1 MPTITLYTYCKST
14 AAYRVRI
21 ALNVKNIAYK
31 PIYVHL
37 LKDGGENY
45 QAEYLN
51 VNPQAMV
58 PTLKV
63 DDHIITQS
71 MAILEYLEETY
82 PTPDL
87 LTNSPNSRADVRS
100 YAQIIACDIHPLNN
114 LRILQYLEKELRQ
127 DSTAKMAWYKRW
139 IAEGFAALETRLADN
154 PLTGECCVGDKPT
167 LADLC
172 LIPQVYNANRFE
184 CDMTPY
190 PTIQRIND
198 HCLEIEAFKRAAP
211 ENQEDFDA

>member
-1 MPTITLYTYCKST
+1 M
-14 AAYRVRI
+14 RI